1 MIKKK
6 CKEQNKI
13 NFLDKKK
20 KLMKMRPEEISS
32 IIMKQIEQYNQGAT
46 GKI

>member
-1 MIKKK
+1 LG
-6 CKEQNKI
+6 QNKF
-13 NFLDKKK
+13 NFLDKK

-32 IIMKQIEQYNQGAT
+32 IIMKQIEQYNQGAM